1 MIDLIDLQFML
12 HEVFPIFSLIIL
24 YQYDF
29 NFFVIFMFVYG
40 SQNDQKLCNNE
51 VCFHKLN
58 VYCHLGQIHK
68 VL

>member
-1 MIDLIDLQFML
+1 
-12 HEVFPIFSLIIL
+12 
-24 YQYDF
+24 
-29 NFFVIFMFVYG
+29 MFVYG

-68 VL
+68 LNCV